1 MIVFVGIDIG
11 STAIKAAAVDR
22 GGRLIGS
29 HIQPT
34 GSHFHR
40 NAVETVETLLFGLGI
55 GREQVAFT
63 VATGYGRKLF
73 READDS
79 ISEITANA
87 LGAREAGKAWG
98 DVRTIINI
106 GGQDSKAIRMDENGH
121 VVNFAMNDKCAAG
134 TGRFLDVAARNLEIE
149 LEELGA
155 YHFAALGAL
164 LQINS
169 TCAIFAESEIIGLL
183 ANGHAKEEI
192 VAGIHYSIARRTVR
206 LVKRVGIEG
215 RVYFDGGPALN
226 RGLVAALE
234 VELGLDLVIPEHPQI
249 TTALGAAVL
258 ARDTWASE
266 GGDLVGQPVEGQQGR
281 QLAVGEGVCQ
291 RRQMVAAEA
300 ADQPGG
306 ELVDGHGAGV
316 GS

>member
-1 MIVFVGIDIG
+1 MTVFVGIDIG
-11 STAIKAAAVDR
+11 STAIKVAAVDR
-22 GGRLIGS
+22 EARLIGS
-29 HIQPT
+29 HAQPT

-40 NAVETVETLLFGLGI
+40 NAVEALDGLLERHGLRRDAVG
-55 GREQVAFT
+55 FT

-87 LGAREAGKAWG
+87 VGAREAGKAWG

-106 GGQDSKAIRMDENGH
+106 GGQDSKAIQIDETGH

-134 TGRFLDVAARNLEIE
+134 TGRFLDVAARNLEVE
-149 LEELGA
+149 LEDLGDM
-155 YHFAALGAL
+155 HFAAEGAP

-183 ANGHAKEEI
+183 ANGHGKNEI
-192 VAGIHYSIARRTVR
+192 VAGIHHSIARRTIR
-206 LVKRVGIEG
+206 LVKRVGVAG

-226 RGLVAALE
+226 KGLVAALE
-234 VELGLDLVIPEHPQI
+234 EELGHELVIPEHPQI

-258 ARDTWASE
+258 ARDGWEAE
-266 GGDLVGQPVEGQQGR
+266 R
-281 QLAVGEGVCQ
+281 AV
-291 RRQMVAAEA
+291 A
-300 ADQPGG
+300 
-306 ELVDGHGAGV
+306 
-316 GS
+316 